1 MLAERIEKFLD
12 RVTEELTPIKPHLI
26 REARDPDADFHRQT
40 VFPERKVPFEHP
52 LENGQRVTAQIAL
65 DIVRN
70 GERVGDQ
77 FITDQG
83 EIFDIRQVEK
93 WATK

>member
-1 MLAERIEKFLD
+1 MLAQKIEKFLHS
-12 RVTEELTPIKPHLI
+12 VTEDLTPIKPHLI
-26 REARDPDADFHRQT
+26 REARDPDADFHRQS
-40 VFPERKVPFEHP
+40 VFPERKIQFEHP

-70 GERVGDQ
+70 GERVGDK
-77 FITDQG
+77 FVTDQG

-93 WATK
+93 WAQK